1 VKRLLRRTRLALW
14 RYSLRLR
21 LVGIM
26 LFTTASLVVL
36 LVAFYYQTEQG
47 FYSEFARQNE
57 ALSKAVKI
65 ALEGTA
71 GRNPADFKNLDNY
84 LRTLD
89 LQGVYEVSV
98 ISAASRIVA
107 STNPDNVGKWITEW
121 RQQLISR
128 ARLGEAV
135 TGEERFYNVIL
146 PVGVDETSG
155 KPLGYIHLTMYT
167 EDFSVFLRLS
177 LIRRVVAALA
187 ILGIG
192 TVVAVILA
200 GRYSRPIEQMAA
212 AAGKVA
218 AGELDQSLPVA
229 RQDEIGQLARS
240 FDHMIARLREDRDL
254 RQRLRTAEHMA
265 TVGQFA
271 RSIAHEIKNP
281 LNFISLS
288 VDHMRDAYRP
298 GDADK
303 AARYES
309 LIDNIKGEVVRI
321 SRFAE
326 SFLEY
331 GRPFELHRR
340 RCSLNIL
347 LDEVL
352 ELVAARAVA
361 GQVEIRREIGVLP
374 ELTVDPEFIKTCLYN
389 IVINAFEAMPAG
401 GTLSVSGRIEDGQ
414 VTLAFADTGEGLS
427 AMDLDKVFTPLFSTK
442 QGGLG
447 LGLAL
452 TRRIVE
458 EHGGKVGFTS
468 IRGVG
473 SEVSLYLPVEE
484 VNG

>member
-1 VKRLLRRTRLALW
+1 MKSSLHRLRLPHW
-14 RYSLRLR
+14 RYSLRMR

-26 LFTTASLVVL
+26 LFIAACLIAI
-36 LVAFYYQTEQG
+36 LVAFYYQTEKG
-47 FYSEFARQNE
+47 FYNEFARQNE
-57 ALSKAVKI
+57 TLSKAVQA

-71 GRNPADFKNLDNY
+71 GKTPADFKNLDNY
-84 LRTLD
+84 LKQLD
-89 LQGVYEVSV
+89 IRGVQEISV
-98 ISAASRIVA
+98 ISSASRIVA

-121 RQQLISR
+121 RKQLITK
-128 ARLGEAV
+128 ARRGETV
-135 TGEERFYNVIL
+135 TEEEQLYNVIL
-146 PVGVDETSG
+146 PVGAPG
-155 KPLGYIHLTMYT
+155 KPLGYIHLTMST
-167 EDFSVFLRLS
+167 EEFSFFLRHS
-177 LIRRVVAALA
+177 LFRRILAAL
-187 ILGIG
+187 IVLVIG
-192 TVVAVILA
+192 TLVAVVLA
-200 GRYSRPIEQMAA
+200 GRYSRPIEQMAR

-218 AGELDQSLPVA
+218 AGNLDQRLPVE
-229 RQDEIGQLARS
+229 RRDEIGQLARS
-240 FDHMIARLREDRDL
+240 FDHMIGRLREDREL

-298 GDADK
+298 GDESM

-309 LIDNIKGEVVRI
+309 LIDNIKGEVKRI
-321 SRFAE
+321 SHFAE

-331 GRPFELHRR
+331 GRPFELHRQQ
-340 RCSLNIL
+340 CSLNTL

-352 ELVAARAVA
+352 ELVEARAVA
-361 GQVEIRREIGVLP
+361 GQVTIRREVQALP
-374 ELTVDPEFIKTCLYN
+374 ALNLDPEFIKTCLYN

-401 GTLSVSGRIEDGQ
+401 GVLSVRATAADGV

-427 AMDLDKVFTPLFSTK
+427 THDLDKVFTPLFSTK

-452 TRRIVE
+452 TRRIIE
-458 EHGGKVGFTS
+458 EHGGKVGFAST
-468 IRGVG
+468 RGIG

-484 VNG
+484 VNA

>member
-1 VKRLLRRTRLALW
+1 MKRLLRRTRLTLW
-14 RYSLRLR
+14 RHSLRLR

-26 LFTTASLVVL
+26 LFIAVCMIAILI
-36 LVAFYYQTEQG
+36 AFYYQTEKG
-47 FYSEFARQNE
+47 FYNEFARQNE
-57 ALSKAVKI
+57 VLSKAVQVAMEK
-65 ALEGTA
+65 TA
-71 GRNPADFKNLDNY
+71 GRAPEDFTSLDNY
-84 LRTLD
+84 LRQLD
-89 LQGVYEVSV
+89 IRGVHEISV
-98 ISAASRIVA
+98 ISSGGRIVA
-107 STNPDNVGKWITEW
+107 STNDDNVGKWITEW
-121 RQQLISR
+121 RKQLIIN
-128 ARLGEAV
+128 ARRGETV
-135 TGEERFYNVIL
+135 TEDEKFYNVIL
-146 PVGVDETSG
+146 PVGPDV
-155 KPLGYIHLTMYT
+155 KPLGFVHLTLST
-167 EDFSVFLRLS
+167 EKFSIFLRLS
-177 LIRRVVAALA
+177 LIRRVLAALA

-192 TVVAVILA
+192 TIVALVLA
-200 GRYSRPIEQMAA
+200 GRYSRPIEEMAA

-218 AGELDQSLPVA
+218 SGDFDQSLPVS
-229 RQDEIGQLARS
+229 RHDEIGQLARS
-240 FDHMIARLREDRDL
+240 FDHMIGRLREDRDL

-298 GDADK
+298 ADGET

-309 LIDNIKGEVVRI
+309 LIDNIKGEVTRI

-340 RCSLNIL
+340 RCALNTL

-361 GQVEIRREIGVLP
+361 GQVAIRREINVLP
-374 ELTVDPEFIKTCLYN
+374 ELMLDPEFIKTCLYN
-389 IVINAFEAMPAG
+389 IVINAFEAMPTG
-401 GTLSVSGRIEDGQ
+401 GTLTVHAAVDGSQ
-414 VTLAFADTGEGLS
+414 VTLSFTDTGEGLS
-427 AMDLDKVFTPLFSTK
+427 VMDLDKVFTPLFSTK

-452 TRRIVE
+452 TRRIIE

-468 IRGVG
+468 TRGLG
-473 SEVSLYLPVEE
+473 SEVTLHLPLEE
-484 VNG
+484 VRG

>member
-1 VKRLLRRTRLALW
+1 VKRLLRRTWLVLGRH
-14 RYSLRLR
+14 SLRLR

-26 LFTTASLVVL
+26 LFTSACLIAI
-36 LVAFYYQTEQG
+36 LVAFYYQTEKG
-47 FYSEFARQNE
+47 FYNEFARQNE
-57 ALSKAVKI
+57 ALSKAVQI

-71 GRNPADFKNLDNY
+71 GRTPSDFKNLDNY
-84 LRTLD
+84 LKQLD
-89 LQGVYEVSV
+89 IQGVQEVSV
-98 ISAASRIVA
+98 ISSGGRIVA
-107 STNPDNVGKWITEW
+107 STDSTNVGKWITEW
-121 RQQLISR
+121 RKQLITR
-128 ARLGEAV
+128 ARRGETV
-135 TGEERFYNVIL
+135 TEEEQFYNVIL
-146 PVGVDETSG
+146 PVGPVA
-155 KPLGYIHLTMYT
+155 KPLGFIHLTLNT
-167 EDFSVFLRLS
+167 GNFSGFLRLS
-177 LIRRVVAALA
+177 LIRRVAMALA
-187 ILGIG
+187 ILGVG
-192 TVVAVILA
+192 TIVAIVLA

-212 AAGKVA
+212 AASKVA
-218 AGELDQSLPVA
+218 SGDLDQSLPVA
-229 RQDEIGQLARS
+229 RSDEIGQLARS

-298 GDADK
+298 ADHES

-340 RCSLNIL
+340 RCALNTL
-347 LDEVL
+347 LDQVL

-361 GQVEIRREIGVLP
+361 GQVEIRREINALP
-374 ELTVDPEFIKTCLYN
+374 ELMLDPEFIKTCLYN
-389 IVINAFEAMPAG
+389 IVINAFEAMPTG
-401 GTLSVSGRIEDGQ
+401 GMLTVRAAVNDSQ
-414 VTLAFADTGEGLS
+414 VTLSFTDTGEGLS
-427 AMDLDKVFTPLFSTK
+427 GMDLDKVFTPLFSTK

-452 TRRIVE
+452 TRRIIE

-468 IRGVG
+468 TRGLG
-473 SEVSLYLPVEE
+473 SEVSLHLPLEE
-484 VNG
+484 VRG

>member
-26 LFTTASLVVL
+26 LFTTASLVAL

-47 FYSEFARQNE
+47 FYNEFSRQNE

-71 GRNPADFKNLDNY
+71 GRTPADFKSLDNY
-84 LRTLD
+84 LKHLD
-89 LQGVYEVSV
+89 LQGVHEVSV
-98 ISAASRIVA
+98 ISSASRIVA

-121 RQQLISR
+121 RKQLITR
-128 ARLGEAV
+128 AKLGEAV

-146 PVGVDETSG
+146 PVGADGPDG
-155 KPLGYIHLTMYT
+155 KPLGYIHLTMNT
-167 EDFSVFLRLS
+167 ENFSVFLRLS
-177 LIRRVVAALA
+177 LIRRVVAALV

-192 TVVAVILA
+192 TIVAVILA

-218 AGELDQSLPVA
+218 SGDFDQSLPVA
-229 RQDEIGQLARS
+229 RRDEIGQLARS
-240 FDHMIARLREDRDL
+240 FDHMIARLREDREL
-254 RQRLRTAEHMA
+254 RERLRTAEHMA

-298 GDADK
+298 GNGEQ

-309 LIDNIKGEVVRI
+309 LIDNIKGEVARI
-321 SRFAE
+321 SHFAE

-361 GQVEIRREIGVLP
+361 GQVQIRRDIAALP
-374 ELTVDPEFIKTCLYN
+374 ELTVDPGFIKTCLYN
-389 IVINAFEAMPAG
+389 IVINAFEAMPG
-401 GTLSVSGRIEDGQ
+401 GGVLTVRGSVGESQ

-427 AMDLDKVFTPLFSTK
+427 AMDMDKVFTPLFSTK

-452 TRRIVE
+452 TRRIIE
-458 EHGGKVGFTS
+458 EHGGKVSFTS
-468 IRGVG
+468 TRGRG
-473 SEVSLYLPVEE
+473 SEVSLHLPLEE
-484 VNG
+484 ERP

>member
-1 VKRLLRRTRLALW
+1 VKLLLHRTRLALW

-26 LFTTASLVVL
+26 LFTAVSLVAL
-36 LVAFYYQTEQG
+36 LIAFYYQTEQG
-47 FYSEFARQNE
+47 FYTEFSRQNE
-57 ALSKAVKI
+57 ALSKAVQI

-71 GRNPADFKNLDNY
+71 GRSPADFSNLDSY
-84 LRTLD
+84 LKNLD
-89 LQGVYEVSV
+89 LQGVHEVSV
-98 ISAASRIVA
+98 ISSASRIVA

-121 RQQLISR
+121 RQQLITR

-146 PVGVDETSG
+146 PVGVDADSG
-155 KPLGYIHLTMYT
+155 KPLGYIHLSLDT

-177 LIRRVVAALA
+177 LIRRLVAAVV

-192 TVVAVILA
+192 TIVAVVLA

-218 AGELDQSLPVA
+218 GGDLDQSLPVT
-229 RQDEIGQLARS
+229 RRDEIGQLARS
-240 FDHMIARLREDRDL
+240 FDHMIARLREDREL

-298 GDADK
+298 ADGEA

-331 GRPFELHRR
+331 GRPFELHCR
-340 RCSLNIL
+340 RCSLNTL

-352 ELVAARAVA
+352 ELVAARAAA
-361 GQVEIRREIGVLP
+361 GRVEIRREIDGFP
-374 ELTVDPEFIKTCLYN
+374 ELTLDPEFIKTCLYN
-389 IVINAFEAMPAG
+389 IVINAFEAMPQG
-401 GTLSVSGRIEDGQ
+401 GILTVRGSAAAGQ
-414 VTLAFADTGEGLS
+414 VTLAFADTGAGLS
-427 AMDLDKVFTPLFSTK
+427 ADELYKVFTPLFSTK

-452 TRRIVE
+452 TRRIIE
-458 EHGGKVGFTS
+458 EHGGKVGFAS
-468 IRGVG
+468 AHGVG
-473 SEVSLYLPVEE
+473 SEVSLHLPFTEAR
-484 VNG
+484 G

>member
-1 VKRLLRRTRLALW
+1 MPLLHRTRLALW

-57 ALSKAVKI
+57 ALSKAVRI

-71 GRNPADFKNLDNY
+71 GRTPADFKNLDSY
-84 LRTLD
+84 LKNLD
-89 LQGVYEVSV
+89 LQGVHEVSV
-98 ISAASRIVA
+98 ISSASRIVA

-121 RQQLISR
+121 RQQLITR
-128 ARLGEAV
+128 AKLGESV

-146 PVGVDETSG
+146 PVGAHEVTG
-155 KPLGYIHLTMYT
+155 KPLGFIHLTLKT

-177 LIRRVVAALA
+177 LIRRVVAAMV

-192 TVVAVILA
+192 TLVAVILA

-218 AGELDQSLPVA
+218 SGDLDQSLPVA
-229 RQDEIGQLARS
+229 RRDEIGQLARS

-288 VDHMRDAYRP
+288 VDHMRDVYRP
-298 GDADK
+298 ADGET

-309 LIDNIKGEVVRI
+309 LIDNIKGEVARI

-340 RCSLNIL
+340 RCALNTL
-347 LDEVL
+347 LEEVL
-352 ELVAARAVA
+352 ELVAARAAA
-361 GQVEIRREIGVLP
+361 GQVQIRREIATLP
-374 ELTVDPEFIKTCLYN
+374 ELMLDPEFIKTCLYN

-401 GTLSVSGRIEDGQ
+401 GTLTVRAAANDRQ
-414 VTLAFADTGEGLS
+414 VTLSFTDTGEGLS
-427 AMDLDKVFTPLFSTK
+427 VMDLDKVFTPLFSTK

-452 TRRIVE
+452 TRRIIE

-468 IRGVG
+468 TRGLG
-473 SEVSLYLPVEE
+473 SEVSLKLPLEE
-484 VNG
+484 VRE

>member
-1 VKRLLRRTRLALW
+1 VKRLLRQTRLALW

-26 LFTTASLVVL
+26 LFTAASLVAL

-47 FYSEFARQNE
+47 FYNEFARQNE
-57 ALSKAVKI
+57 ALSKAVRI

-71 GRNPADFKNLDNY
+71 GRTPADFKNLDAY
-84 LRTLD
+84 LKNLD
-89 LQGVYEVSV
+89 LQGVHEVSV
-98 ISAASRIVA
+98 ISSASRIVA

-121 RQQLISR
+121 RQQLITR
-128 ARLGEAV
+128 ARLGETV

-146 PVGVDETSG
+146 PVGVHEVTG
-155 KPLGYIHLTMYT
+155 KPLGFIHLTLNT

-177 LIRRVVAALA
+177 LIRRVLAALV
-187 ILGIG
+187 ILGVG
-192 TVVAVILA
+192 TIVAVILA

-218 AGELDQSLPVA
+218 AGDLEQSLPVT
-229 RQDEIGQLARS
+229 RRDEIGELARN

-298 GDADK
+298 ADQE
-303 AARYES
+303 ANARFAS
-309 LIDNIKGEVVRI
+309 LIDNIKGEVARI

-340 RCSLNIL
+340 RCSLNTL
-347 LDEVL
+347 LEEVL
-352 ELVAARAVA
+352 ELVEARAVA
-361 GQVEIRREIGVLP
+361 GGVQICREIAPLP

-389 IVINAFEAMPAG
+389 VVINAFEAMPTG
-401 GTLSVSGRIEDGQ
+401 GTLTVSGSVDASQ
-414 VTLAFADTGEGLS
+414 VKLALADTGEGLS

-452 TRRIVE
+452 TKRIIE

-468 IRGVG
+468 TRGLG
-473 SEVSLYLPVEE
+473 SEVSLYLPLEE
-484 VNG
+484 VG

>member
-1 VKRLLRRTRLALW
+1 MLL
-14 RYSLRLR
+14 
-21 LVGIM
+21 
-26 LFTTASLVVL
+26 TTASLVVL

-47 FYSEFARQNE
+47 FYNEFARQNE

-71 GRNPADFKNLDNY
+71 GRTPADFKTLDSY
-84 LRTLD
+84 LKHLD
-89 LQGVYEVSV
+89 LQGVHEVSV
-98 ISAASRIVA
+98 ISSSSRIVA

-121 RQQLISR
+121 RKQLITR
-128 ARLGEAV
+128 AKLGEAV

-146 PVGVDETSG
+146 PVGTDGADG
-155 KPLGYIHLTMYT
+155 KPLGFIHLTLNT
-167 EDFSVFLRLS
+167 EDFSIFLRLS
-177 LIRRVVAALA
+177 LIRRVLAALA
-187 ILGIG
+187 ILALG
-192 TVVAVILA
+192 TVVAVLLA
-200 GRYSRPIEQMAA
+200 GRYTRPIEQMATM
-212 AAGKVA
+212 AGKVA
-218 AGELDQSLPVA
+218 AGDLDQSLPVA
-229 RQDEIGQLARS
+229 RRDEIGQLARS

-254 RQRLRTAEHMA
+254 RQRLRTAEHMS

-298 GDADK
+298 ADREM

-309 LIDNIKGEVVRI
+309 LIDNIKGEVARI

-340 RCSLNIL
+340 RCSLNTLI
-347 LDEVL
+347 DEVL
-352 ELVAARAVA
+352 ELVSARAAA
-361 GQVEIRREIGVLP
+361 GQVRIRHDIAALP
-374 ELTVDPEFIKTCLYN
+374 ELSLDPEFIKTCLYN
-389 IVINAFEAMPAG
+389 IVINAFEAMPSG
-401 GTLSVSGRIEDGQ
+401 GVLTVRSSVVDGQ

-452 TRRIVE
+452 TRRIIE
-458 EHGGKVGFTS
+458 EHGGKVGFAST
-468 IRGVG
+468 RGIG
-473 SEVSLYLPVEE
+473 SEVSLYLPLEE
-484 VNG
+484 VAG

>member
-1 VKRLLRRTRLALW
+1 MKRLLRRTRLALW
-14 RYSLRLR
+14 RHSLRIR

-26 LFTTASLVVL
+26 LFIAACLISILI
-36 LVAFYYQTEQG
+36 AFYYQTEKG
-47 FYSEFARQNE
+47 FYNEFARQNE
-57 ALSKAVKI
+57 VLSKAVQI

-71 GRNPADFKNLDNY
+71 GRTPADFKNLDNY
-84 LRTLD
+84 LKQLD
-89 LQGVYEVSV
+89 IRGVHEISV
-98 ISAASRIVA
+98 ISSGGRIVA
-107 STNPDNVGKWITEW
+107 STNSDNVGKWITEW
-121 RQQLISR
+121 RKQLITN
-128 ARLGEAV
+128 ARRGETV
-135 TGEERFYNVIL
+135 TEEEQFYNVIL
-146 PVGVDETSG
+146 PVGPDV
-155 KPLGYIHLTMYT
+155 KPLGFVHLTLST
-167 EDFSVFLRLS
+167 EKFSIFLRLS
-177 LIRRVVAALA
+177 LIRRVLAALA
-187 ILGIG
+187 ILGVGLI
-192 TVVAVILA
+192 VAIVLA

-212 AAGKVA
+212 AASKVA
-218 AGELDQSLPVA
+218 AGDLEQTLPVS
-229 RQDEIGQLARS
+229 RRDEIGQLARS
-240 FDHMIARLREDRDL
+240 FDHMIARLREDREL
-254 RQRLRTAEHMA
+254 RQRVRTAEHMA

-298 GDADK
+298 GDEEK

-309 LIDNIKGEVVRI
+309 LIDNIKGEVARI

-331 GRPFELHRR
+331 GRPFELQLR

-352 ELVAARAVA
+352 ELVEARAVA
-361 GQVEIRREIGVLP
+361 GHVQICRDIAALP

-389 IVINAFEAMPAG
+389 IIINAFDAMPAG
-401 GTLSVSGRIEDGQ
+401 GTLTVRGSVAGNQ

-452 TRRIVE
+452 TKRIIE
-458 EHGGKVGFTS
+458 DHGGKVGFAST
-468 IRGVG
+468 RGLG
-473 SEVSLYLPVEE
+473 SEVSLNLPVEE
-484 VNG
+484 IRG